1 MAKKNNTQI
10 ILATGA
16 ILGLDAL
23 RAAAESKINSVKMI
37 TRKPPNAL
45 SSAPYVIK
53 NKIDLNN
60 LPNKIELYRSV
71 ESFITSKCECCSS
84 GWSCWDRR

>member
-1 MAKKNNTQI
+1 MAKEKNTQI

-23 RAAAESKINSVKMI
+23 RAASESKINSVKMI

-45 SSAPYVIK
+45 
-53 NKIDLNN
+53 
-60 LPNKIELYRSV
+60 
-71 ESFITSKCECCSS
+71 
-84 GWSCWDRR
+84 